1 MTDMKIW
8 TEPDNPTRQTEANKL
23 LMEKV
28 KQNHTYR
35 VTEEQNRIA

>member
-1 MTDMKIW
+1 
-8 TEPDNPTRQTEANKL
+8 
-23 LMEKV
+23 MEKV